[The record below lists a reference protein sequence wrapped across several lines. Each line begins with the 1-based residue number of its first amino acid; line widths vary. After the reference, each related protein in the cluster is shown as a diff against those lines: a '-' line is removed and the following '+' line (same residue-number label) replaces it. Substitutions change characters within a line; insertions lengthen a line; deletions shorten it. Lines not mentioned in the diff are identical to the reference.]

1 LAAAAGTAPGCS
13 APESGLGRFAGCCS
27 RVVECDSRAIA
38 GRAFAGVCARRV
50 TIDRPERILWVRN
63 SRLSAASLKEENRVK
78 RIALMFSALALLGS
92 LPLAAETVNGILV
105 DQACS
110 PKMSYD
116 DAKGHSKECAMMDDC
131 KKSGFGVVTADGK
144 FLKFDAAGDK
154 KALEAIEATDKE
166 EGITISVDGTVDG
179 KTIKVTS
186 LKIT

>member
-1 LAAAAGTAPGCS
+1 MAVAVGSAPGC
-13 APESGLGRFAGCCS
+13 FAAEAGPGFFGGCCS
-27 RVVECDSRAIA
+27 RDVECDSRAIA
-38 GRAFAGVCARRV
+38 GRAFAGVCVRRV
-50 TIDRPERILWVRN
+50 TIDRLARILSLRKG
-63 SRLSAASLKEENRVK
+63 RRSAAHLQEENRVK

-105 DQACS
+105 DQECS
-110 PKMSYD
+110 AKMSYD

-144 FLKFDAAGDK
+144 FLKFDAAGDTQ
-154 KALEAIEATDKE
+154 ALKAIEATAKE
-166 EGITISVDGTVDG
+166 AGIAVSVDGTVDG

>member
-1 LAAAAGTAPGCS
+1 
-13 APESGLGRFAGCCS
+13 
-27 RVVECDSRAIA
+27 
-38 GRAFAGVCARRV
+38 
-50 TIDRPERILWVRN
+50 
-63 SRLSAASLKEENRVK
+63 VK
-78 RIALMFSALALLGS
+78 RIVLLFSAFALMAA

-110 PKMSYD
+110 ADMSYD
-116 DAKGHSKECAMMDDC
+116 DAKEHSKECAMMDDC

>member
-1 LAAAAGTAPGCS
+1 M
-13 APESGLGRFAGCCS
+13 
-27 RVVECDSRAIA
+27 I
-38 GRAFAGVCARRV
+38 
-50 TIDRPERILWVRN
+50 
-63 SRLSAASLKEENRVK
+63 
-78 RIALMFSALALLGS
+78 RIALLFSAFALVTA
-92 LPLAAETVNGILV
+92 LPLAAETINGILV

-110 PKMSYD
+110 ADMSYD

-154 KALEAIEATDKE
+154 KALEAIEASDKE
-166 EGITISVDGTVDG
+166 EGIMISVDGTVDG

>member
-1 LAAAAGTAPGCS
+1 MSGAGRRAAAH
-13 APESGLGRFAGCCS
+13 LQ
-27 RVVECDSRAIA
+27 
-38 GRAFAGVCARRV
+38 
-50 TIDRPERILWVRN
+50 
-63 SRLSAASLKEENRVK
+63 EEYQVK
-78 RIALMFSALALLGS
+78 RIALMFSAIALMTA
-92 LPLAAETVNGILV
+92 LPLAAETVNGVLV

-110 PKMSYD
+110 PKMTYD

-166 EGITISVDGTVDG
+166 EGITVSVDGTVDG